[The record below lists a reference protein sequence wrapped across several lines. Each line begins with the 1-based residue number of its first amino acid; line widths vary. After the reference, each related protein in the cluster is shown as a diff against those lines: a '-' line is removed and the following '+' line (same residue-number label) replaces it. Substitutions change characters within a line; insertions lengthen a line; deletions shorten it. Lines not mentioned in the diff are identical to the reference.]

1 MKTELSVPRSHREIV
16 EELLSQLTEGE
27 EVQEEA
33 DLGAQG
39 HSQMLDD
46 NEGEGSAANGE
57 LRVSW

>member
-1 MKTELSVPRSHREIV
+1 MKTELSMPRSHREIV

-46 NEGEGSAANGE
+46 NKGEGLAANGE